1 MDRYQ
6 FDRSKRFYPL
16 VISYLATL
24 HGLKATLCFRSSTGI
39 RADIRSGDENLK
51 LLGPLDLKVRGDHE
65 SLSVSAEHVADEL
78 ASNLSYLLPLYVQ
91 SVQSILAGAH
101 EAIRQAGTSTKATEF
116 LRHARNAAAHNGCWH
131 LLNGEPRRPAEWR
144 GLVLSTSDHGT
155 SLLSLFDQP
164 GSLEL
169 GDPIA
174 LLWDIE
180 QEYTGA
186 P

>member
-1 MDRYQ
+1 MDLR
-6 FDRSKRFYPL
+6 
-16 VISYLATL
+16 
-24 HGLKATLCFRSSTGI
+24 
-39 RADIRSGDENLK
+39 
-51 LLGPLDLKVRGDHE
+51 VRGDHE
-65 SLSVSAEHVADEL
+65 PLSISAEHVADEL
-78 ASNLSYLLPLYVQ
+78 ANNLSYLLPIYVQ

-101 EAIRQAGTSTKATEF
+101 EAIRQAGTSTGAIEF
-116 LRHARNAAAHNGCWH
+116 LRHARNAADHNGYWR

-144 GLVLSTSDHGT
+144 GLVLSASDHGT
-155 SLLSLFDQP
+155 ALLRLFDQP

-180 QEYTGA
+180 QECAGA